1 MSSLTRFLLCFSF
14 ISSARLLNL
23 ASYSTFL
30 GTSSL
35 KILQFFL
42 LLYLLM
48 RSAMLIDVETSIAM
62 DRTRLN
68 HSTGAKLNS
77 DMFTTNHKD
86 NLSLTFPG
94 ELQKIVGV
102 EYWIILTKQNLK
114 IRPANRNNGKDDSA
128 TTRRKNRWLCT
139 MEFI

>member
-35 KILQFFL
+35 KTLQFFR

-48 RSAMLIDVETSIAM
+48 RSATLKDVETSIAM

-102 EYWIILTKQNLK
+102 EYWIILTKQDLK
-114 IRPANRNNGKDDSA
+114 IRPANRNNGKGDSV
-128 TTRRKNRWLCT
+128 TTRRK
-139 MEFI
+139 E

>member
-1 MSSLTRFLLCFSF
+1 
-14 ISSARLLNL
+14 
-23 ASYSTFL
+23 
-30 GTSSL
+30 
-35 KILQFFL
+35 
-42 LLYLLM
+42 
-48 RSAMLIDVETSIAM
+48 MLIDVETSIAM

-102 EYWIILTKQNLK
+102 EY
-114 IRPANRNNGKDDSA
+114 
-128 TTRRKNRWLCT
+128 
-139 MEFI
+139 